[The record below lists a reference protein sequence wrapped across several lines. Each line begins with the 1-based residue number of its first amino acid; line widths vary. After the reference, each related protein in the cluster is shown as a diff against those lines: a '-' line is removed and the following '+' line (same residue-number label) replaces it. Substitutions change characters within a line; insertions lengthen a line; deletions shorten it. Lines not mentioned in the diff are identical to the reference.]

1 MSLVQTCRAMK
12 INTKEYLEGTL
23 NRITLPGAIFLAGL
37 ALAPYFIINFMGL
50 RSQPGIQRLAYTFG
64 GTSLLIIV
72 GVALDTL
79 KQLESQLLMRNYEG
93 FMKKGRIKGRT

>member
-1 MSLVQTCRAMK
+1 M
-12 INTKEYLEGTL
+12 
-23 NRITLPGAIFLAGL
+23 AGL
-37 ALAPYFIINFMGL
+37 ALAPYFIINFLNLESNQNIHG
-50 RSQPGIQRLAYTFG
+50 LAYTFG

-79 KQLESQLLMRNYEG
+79 KQLESQLIMRKYQG

>member
-1 MSLVQTCRAMK
+1 M
-12 INTKEYLEGTL
+12 
-23 NRITLPGAIFLAGL
+23 FLALL
-37 ALAPYFIINFMGL
+37 ALAPYFVINAMGL
-50 RSQPGIQRLAYTFG
+50 RAQPGIQQLAYTFG

-79 KQLESQLLMRNYEG
+79 KQIESQLLMRNYEG